1 MTVCPYYCHVTVYL
15 VVTVLLED
23 VPSQVA
29 HRESLIAELTL
40 HLLPVLG
47 QDVLVQ
53 GRHLLTTDMTRLL
66 GTVPSRAGHRLQL
79 NVALLQL
86 S

>member
-1 MTVCPYYCHVTVYL
+1 M
-15 VVTVLLED
+15 TVLLED

-40 HLLPVLG
+40 HLLPVLR

-53 GRHLLTTDMTRLL
+53 GHHLLTTDMTRLL
-66 GTVPSRAGHRLQL
+66 GTITARPSHRLQL
-79 NVALLQL
+79 EIALLQL
-86 S
+86 SQDCRVVH